1 LSGYTPCS
9 RAGLFSRRTAIKR
22 LDNRTVEARTLNRA
36 VRELSEHVG
45 GAPTPAQRLV
55 IHASAILV
63 MRLEHILSRYL
74 AKEGDVE
81 TLDRYLVAIQN
92 ALRLNMQALGMER
105 PERQVPSLKD
115 YPVAG
120 RSPQCP
126 PRATGVR

>member
-1 LSGYTPCS
+1 
-9 RAGLFSRRTAIKR
+9 LFSRRTALKR
-22 LDNRTVEARTLNRA
+22 LDNRTVEARSMNRT
-36 VRELSEHVG
+36 VRELSEYVG

-74 AKEGDVE
+74 AKDGDVE

-92 ALRLNMQALGMER
+92 ALRLNMQSLGMEK

-115 YPVAG
+115 YLTARAERVA
-120 RSPQCP
+120 
-126 PRATGVR
+126 